1 MVRRPPE
8 REHGAG
14 MTSAVVL
21 YSPNSRTRLNPR
33 NMDTT
38 AKQDEWL
45 RAIDAA
51 ADGAALAALDARL
64 FGQKGEVLE
73 LVRSVTSLPKEERPA
88 FGKAANAVKQA
99 VEQALRSKRE
109 QFDRQALERELN
121 ATDFDPTEPG
131 PRRMAGA
138 MHPITIVQN
147 ELVDLF
153 TSMGFRWEDGPE
165 IESEYFNF
173 DALNIPGDHPAR
185 ESQDTFWLSDGN
197 LLRTH
202 TSPVQVRTLQ
212 RLVKDGFEPPL
223 KVIVPGR
230 CFRSETVDK
239 THEHSFYQMEG
250 LVVDRVQRSADGR
263 SRGVSTAN
271 LIHTMKTCLRVILE
285 RDVEVRL
292 RPGFFPFVEPGFELD
307 VNCPFCSGKGCSV
320 CKQSGWIEILPCG
333 MVHPNVL
340 QEGGLDPEQYTG
352 FAFGMGLQRVVM
364 LRYGIDDIRHFM
376 GGDLRFL
383 SQFPEVAR

>member
-1 MVRRPPE
+1 
-8 REHGAG
+8 
-14 MTSAVVL
+14 
-21 YSPNSRTRLNPR
+21 
-33 NMDTT
+33 MDTT
-38 AKQDEWL
+38 ARQEAWL
-45 RAIDAA
+45 AEVAAATDAA
-51 ADGAALAALDARL
+51 ALQALAQRL
-64 FGQKGEVLE
+64 FGPKGEVVE
-73 LVRSVTSLPKEERPA
+73 LVRSVTMLPKEERPA

-99 VEQALRSKRE
+99 VEQALEAKKE
-109 QFDRQALERELN
+109 QFAQAAMQQELT
-121 ATDFDPTEPG
+121 AGDFDPTEPG
-131 PRRMAGA
+131 PRLRRGA
-138 MHPITIVQN
+138 LHPITIVQN

-165 IESEYFNF
+165 VESEYFNF

-185 ESQDTFWLSDGN
+185 ESQDTFWLDDDN

-212 RLVKDGFEPPL
+212 RLVKQGFHPPL

-239 THEHSFYQMEG
+239 THEHTFYQMEG
-250 LVVDRVQRSADGR
+250 LVVDRVRKDAHGR
-263 SRGVSTAN
+263 SHGVSTAN

-285 RDVEVRL
+285 RDLQVRL

-340 QEGGLDPEQYTG
+340 REGGLDPEQYTG

-383 SQFPEVAR
+383 SQFPEVPR

>member
-1 MVRRPPE
+1 
-8 REHGAG
+8 
-14 MTSAVVL
+14 
-21 YSPNSRTRLNPR
+21 
-33 NMDTT
+33 MDIT
-38 AKQDEWL
+38 ARQDAWL
-45 RAIDAA
+45 QQVAAA
-51 ADGAALAALDARL
+51 ADSAALAALESSL
-64 FGQKGEVLE
+64 FGPKGEVVE
-73 LVRSVTSLPKEERPA
+73 LVRSVTALPKDERPA
-88 FGKAANAVKQA
+88 FGKAANAVKQL
-99 VEQALRSKRE
+99 VESALRQRRE
-109 QFDRQALERELN
+109 SVEAEELDRELQ

-131 PRRMAGA
+131 PRARRGA
-138 MHPITIVQN
+138 LHPITIVQN

-212 RLVKDGFEPPL
+212 RLTKAGFRPPL

-250 LVVDRVQRSADGR
+250 LVVDRVQRDGRGR

-307 VNCPFCSGKGCSV
+307 VNCPFCGGDGCSV

-340 QEGGLDPEQYTG
+340 KEGGLDPEEFTG

-383 SQFPEVAR
+383 GQFPEVSR

>member
-1 MVRRPPE
+1 
-8 REHGAG
+8 
-14 MTSAVVL
+14 
-21 YSPNSRTRLNPR
+21 
-33 NMDTT
+33 
-38 AKQDEWL
+38 
-45 RAIDAA
+45 
-51 ADGAALAALDARL
+51 
-64 FGQKGEVLE
+64 
-73 LVRSVTSLPKEERPA
+73 
-88 FGKAANAVKQA
+88 
-99 VEQALRSKRE
+99 
-109 QFDRQALERELN
+109 
-121 ATDFDPTEPG
+121 
-131 PRRMAGA
+131 

-153 TSMGFRWEDGPE
+153 TSMGFQWEDGPE
-165 IESEYFNF
+165 IESEYYNF

-250 LVVDRVQRSADGR
+250 LVVDRVQRGDGGP
-263 SRGVSTAN
+263 SGVSTAN

-307 VNCPFCSGKGCSV
+307 VNCPFCSGEGCSV

-340 QEGGLDPEQYTG
+340 KEGGLDPEEYTG

-376 GGDLRFL
+376 GGNLRFL
-383 SQFPEVAR
+383 SQFQEVPR

>member
-1 MVRRPPE
+1 MS
-8 REHGAG
+8 
-14 MTSAVVL
+14 SAVVL
-21 YSPNSRTRLNPR
+21 YSSPH
-33 NMDTT
+33 MDIT
-38 AKQDEWL
+38 AKQDAWL
-45 RAIDAA
+45 QQVAA
-51 ADGAALAALDARL
+51 AEDGAAIAALESRL
-64 FGQKGEVLE
+64 FGPKGEVVE
-73 LVRSVTSLPKEERPA
+73 LVRSVTTLPKEERPA
-88 FGKAANAVKQA
+88 FGKAANAIKQL
-99 VEQALRSKRE
+99 VEAALRQRRE
-109 QFDRQALERELN
+109 GLEAEELDRELV
-121 ATDFDPTEPG
+121 AADFDPTEPG
-131 PRRMAGA
+131 PPSRRGA
-138 MHPITIVQN
+138 LHPITIVQN

-185 ESQDTFWLSDGN
+185 ESQDTFWLDDGN

-212 RLVKDGFEPPL
+212 RLVKAGFEPPL

-250 LVVDRVQRSADGR
+250 LVVDRVQKGADGR
-263 SRGVSTAN
+263 SHGVSTAN

-307 VNCPFCSGKGCSV
+307 VNCPFCREGGCSV
-320 CKQSGWIEILPCG
+320 CKQTGWIEILPCG

-340 QEGGLDPEQYTG
+340 REGGLDPEEFTG

>member
-1 MVRRPPE
+1 ME
-8 REHGAG
+8 TE
-14 MTSAVVL
+14 
-21 YSPNSRTRLNPR
+21 
-33 NMDTT
+33 
-38 AKQDEWL
+38 AKQEAWLARIATTKTVDEA
-45 RAIDAA
+45 RALEAE
-51 ADGAALAALDARL
+51 L
-64 FGQKGEVLE
+64 FGPKGEVMA

-99 VEQALRSKRE
+99 CERALRERREAFEQAELE
-109 QFDRQALERELN
+109 QELA

-131 PRRMAGA
+131 PRPRPGA

-173 DALNIPGDHPAR
+173 DALNIPSEHPAR
-185 ESQDTFWLSDGN
+185 ESQDTFWLDDDN

-202 TSPVQVRTLQ
+202 TSPVQLRTLQ
-212 RLVKDGFEPPL
+212 RLVKDAKDGKSWDPPL

-230 CFRSETVDK
+230 CFRSETLDK

-250 LVVDRVQRSADGR
+250 LVVDRVQKDANGR
-263 SRGVSTAN
+263 SVGVSTAN

-307 VNCPFCSGKGCSV
+307 VNCPFCGGSGKTAAGDPCTV

-340 QEGGLDPEQYTG
+340 REGGLDPEEYTG

-383 SQFPEVAR
+383 SQFPQVAR

>member
-1 MVRRPPE
+1 
-8 REHGAG
+8 
-14 MTSAVVL
+14 
-21 YSPNSRTRLNPR
+21 
-33 NMDTT
+33 MDIT

-45 RAIDAA
+45 QAIAA
-51 ADGAALAALDARL
+51 ASDGPAIAELEARF
-64 FGQKGEVLE
+64 FGPKGEVIGM
-73 LVRSVTSLPKEERPA
+73 VRSVTSLPKEERPA
-88 FGKAANAVKQA
+88 FGKAANGVKQA
-99 VEQALRSKRE
+99 VEKALHARKEGFAQAE
-109 QFDRQALERELN
+109 LEKELT

-131 PRRMAGA
+131 PRSRAGA

-153 TSMGFRWEDGPE
+153 TSMGFQWEDGPE
-165 IESEYFNF
+165 IESEYYNF

-212 RLVKDGFEPPL
+212 RLVKDGFEAPL

-250 LVVDRVQRSADGR
+250 LVVDRVQKGESG
-263 SRGVSTAN
+263 STGVSTAN

-307 VNCPFCSGKGCSV
+307 VNCPFCGGKGCSV

-340 QEGGLDPEQYTG
+340 KEGGLDPEEYTG

-376 GGDLRFL
+376 GGNLRFL
-383 SQFPEVAR
+383 SQFPEVPR